1 MNYINVLGITY
12 GDYLDD
18 KNSYWFDA
26 ESQLENI
33 CATNNIDKFNSTTEL
48 EVNSLYNYHHTNY
61 FEENWELKQD
71 NYSFFIK
78 RY

>member
-1 MNYINVLGITY
+1 MLLFI
-12 GDYLDD
+12 DYLYE

-33 CATNNIDKFNSTTEL
+33 CRQNNIDKFNSTTDL
-48 EVNSLYNYHHTNY
+48 EGNSLYNYHQSKYYN
-61 FEENWELKQD
+61 ENGELKQD